1 MANITGNRQLVT
13 DNKLATRIYR
23 VARLTI
29 CCLLGSPGL
38 AVAEPGDL
46 LGTFDSAAAR
56 FEVTVVADDLSVP
69 WGLAFLPD
77 GRMLVT
83 ERRGRMNIIDPATGE
98 KMRLGGLPPVADG
111 GEGGLL
117 DVVLHPDYGRNGWIY
132 FSYSAKVLRKRATR
146 IARAKLT
153 DYKLTGL
160 QVLFTAEPYFDTRHH
175 FGSRLVLDSQNF
187 LFFTVGDRRNRHE
200 AQALNTHMGKVIRL
214 HDDGRV
220 PDTNPFAGQAGVRAG
235 IYSYG
240 HRNPQGLALHPET
253 DELWEHEHG
262 PRGGDEVNVIY
273 PGKNYGWPVITYGR
287 EYVGGRIGEG
297 THKEGMEQPIKYYV
311 PAIAPSG
318 MAFYSGEQFPGWR
331 GNLFIGAMVRE
342 HLNRLVLEDRRV
354 VEEERL
360 LTELG
365 YRVRNVVEGPD
376 GLLYLLVDKG
386 MILRLSP
393 TD

>member
-1 MANITGNRQLVT
+1 
-13 DNKLATRIYR
+13 
-23 VARLTI
+23 
-29 CCLLGSPGL
+29 
-38 AVAEPGDL
+38 
-46 LGTFDSAAAR
+46 
-56 FEVTVVADDLSVP
+56 
-69 WGLAFLPD
+69 
-77 GRMLVT
+77 
-83 ERRGRMNIIDPATGE
+83 
-98 KMRLGGLPPVADG
+98 
-111 GEGGLL
+111 
-117 DVVLHPDYGRNGWIY
+117 
-132 FSYSAKVLRKRATR
+132 
-146 IARAKLT
+146 
-153 DYKLTGL
+153 
-160 QVLFTAEPYFDTRHH
+160 
-175 FGSRLVLDSQNF
+175 
-187 LFFTVGDRRNRHE
+187 
-200 AQALNTHMGKVIRL
+200 MGKVIRL

-331 GNLFIGAMVRE
+331 GNLFIGAMVLE

>member
-1 MANITGNRQLVT
+1 MAR
-13 DNKLATRIYR
+13 R
-23 VARLTI
+23 TI
-29 CCLLGSPGL
+29 CWLLCSPGL

-46 LGTFDSAAAR
+46 LGRFDTAAAR
-56 FEVTVVADDLSVP
+56 FEVTVVADDLRIP

-83 ERRGRMNIIDPATGE
+83 ERRGRMNIIDPASGE
-98 KMRLGGLPPVADG
+98 KIRLGGLPPVANG

-117 DVVLHPDYGRNGWIY
+117 DIVLHPDYGQNGWIY

-153 DYKLTGL
+153 DYELTGL
-160 QVLFTAEPYFDTRHH
+160 EVLFTAEPYFDTRHH
-175 FGSRLVLDSQNF
+175 FGSRLLLDSQNF
-187 LFFTVGDRRNRHE
+187 LFITVGDRRNRHE

-220 PDTNPFAGQAGVRAG
+220 PDTNPFAGQAGVRAE

-253 DELWEHEHG
+253 GELWEHEHG

-273 PGKNYGWPVITYGR
+273 PGQNYGWPVITYGR

-331 GNLFIGAMVRE
+331 GNLFIGAMVLE

-360 LTELG
+360 LSELG